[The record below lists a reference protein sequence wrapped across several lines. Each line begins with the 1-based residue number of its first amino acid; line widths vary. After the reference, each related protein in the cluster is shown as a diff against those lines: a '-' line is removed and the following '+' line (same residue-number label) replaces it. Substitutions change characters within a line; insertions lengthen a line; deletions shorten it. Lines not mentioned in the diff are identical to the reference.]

1 MPRLIA
7 HLDAADVGV
16 EASLDAVSRAYR
28 VSPREWNS
36 VLSHID
42 ILRRFAD
49 SAGRSEIAGC
59 LKSLGR
65 KLSKET

>member
-7 HLDAADVGV
+7 HRDAADVGV

-28 VSPREWNS
+28 DAARIGVSPREWNS

-49 SAGRSEIAGC
+49 SAGRSDIAGC
-59 LKSLGR
+59 
-65 KLSKET
+65 